1 MTFLVLISNTVQVI
15 LQTFQQRYQ
24 ELLCILLTAH
34 TNIQSTD
41 TAHHMFSGILTP
53 HSTSN
58 KNSAIAEKR
67 HRCYSAIIGYATLQ
81 WHSYVHRL

>member
-15 LQTFQQRYQ
+15 LQTFQQCYQ
-24 ELLCILLTAH
+24 ELLCILLTAD

-41 TAHHMFSGILTP
+41 TAHMFSGILTL

-58 KNSAIAEKR
+58 NNSAIAEKR

-81 WHSYVHRL
+81 